1 MFKQIKILII
11 LILAVLL
18 IGFLAYL
25 KGINSSADKNGG
37 EKVFTISRG
46 EGVNEISDKL
56 YKAGLIKT
64 KFFFETY
71 VWQKKIEGRLQA
83 GEYVLNS
90 EMNIK
95 EITDILAGGKS
106 LSKETSI
113 TIIEGWRA
121 SEIDAYLKEKG
132 LIKGDENYEL
142 RGEEIKN
149 YEFLNE
155 LPRGATLEGF
165 LFPDTYR
172 IFKDAGAEDIVK
184 KMLDNFDEKLTG
196 EMREGI
202 KRQGRSI
209 YEIIIMASMIEKEVR
224 SPDDMK
230 IVSGIFWDRIKNG
243 QALQSDASLSY
254 FLNDKI
260 AAHGSEDLETDTPY
274 NTYKYRG
281 LPPTPICNP
290 GLNAIKAAIY
300 PKYTDYNY
308 FLNRPDTGET
318 IFSISYSEHLK
329 NKEKYL
335 K

>member
-1 MFKQIKILII
+1 MYKTIKFLII
-11 LILAVLL
+11 AIIVIFILPVV
-18 IGFLAYL
+18 FYWQ
-25 KGINSSADKNGG
+25 GINSPADKNGA

-56 YKAGLIKT
+56 YKAGLIKL
-64 KFFFETY
+64 KLYFETY

-83 GEYVLNS
+83 GEYMLNS
-90 EMNIK
+90 KMNIK

-132 LIKGDENYEL
+132 LVKGDEFI
-142 RGEEIKN
+142 GAVKN

-196 EMREGI
+196 EMREEI
-202 KRQGRSI
+202 KRQRRSI
-209 YEIIIMASMIEKEVR
+209 YEVIIMASLIEKEVR